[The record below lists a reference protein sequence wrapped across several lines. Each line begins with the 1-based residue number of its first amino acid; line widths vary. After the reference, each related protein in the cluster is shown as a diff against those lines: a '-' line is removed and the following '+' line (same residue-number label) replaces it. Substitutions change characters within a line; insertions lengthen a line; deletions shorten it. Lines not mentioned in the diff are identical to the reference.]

1 MNYND
6 MRKHIDSKAEERNA
20 LLSELDQSVALQ
32 GLIPEVFN
40 HPNVRSQ
47 WSDKSIAEYGSK
59 RIKPES
65 RRLAKFRVYSGDTLL
80 GTFDYDSVPE
90 ALRVF
95 NIKKVY

>member
-1 MNYND
+1 
-6 MRKHIDSKAEERNA
+6 MRAIIDENRAEQER
-20 LLSELDQSVALQ
+20 LLSELDQSMALQ